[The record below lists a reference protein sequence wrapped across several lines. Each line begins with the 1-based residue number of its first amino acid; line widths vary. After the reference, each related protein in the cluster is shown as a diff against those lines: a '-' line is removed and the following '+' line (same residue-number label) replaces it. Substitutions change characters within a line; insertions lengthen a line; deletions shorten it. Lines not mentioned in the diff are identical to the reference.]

1 MKYIIISKPNK
12 YHFLFLS
19 YFIIKII
26 DTIMN
31 KIVSTD
37 GDIIKTFHKNYI
49 LSMSDFLSIIP
60 FIIIKVRTKIIS
72 KNKIIRENEQETK
85 EESIQKTDNNI
96 EYIYLDNN
104 IMNDK
109 RRMKRIIKFSII
121 VSIFEFLARYIDI
134 LFKLIFI
141 NDYLLVDKEEQNSH
155 FLISIIFKYILSI
168 IILHYPFY
176 RHHYFS
182 MGINIICLI
191 AIVILD
197 ILNMVDGKLK
207 YPHVITKTLIVL
219 LYSFEDVIAK
229 ILLSIDSISS
239 YIYLL
244 YRGIIVN
251 TLAILFSIIFIFVK
265 IPNENG
271 FGKYMMIK

>member
-1 MKYIIISKPNK
+1 
-12 YHFLFLS
+12 
-19 YFIIKII
+19 
-26 DTIMN
+26 
-31 KIVSTD
+31 
-37 GDIIKTFHKNYI
+37 
-49 LSMSDFLSIIP
+49 
-60 FIIIKVRTKIIS
+60 
-72 KNKIIRENEQETK
+72 
-85 EESIQKTDNNI
+85 
-96 EYIYLDNN
+96 
-104 IMNDK
+104 MNDK

-219 LYSFEDVIAK
+219 LYSFEDVIEK
-229 ILLSIDSISS
+229 FFYLLILFHLI
-239 YIYLL
+239 YIY
-244 YRGIIVN
+244 
-251 TLAILFSIIFIFVK
+251 FI
-265 IPNENG
+265 EE
-271 FGKYMMIK
+271 